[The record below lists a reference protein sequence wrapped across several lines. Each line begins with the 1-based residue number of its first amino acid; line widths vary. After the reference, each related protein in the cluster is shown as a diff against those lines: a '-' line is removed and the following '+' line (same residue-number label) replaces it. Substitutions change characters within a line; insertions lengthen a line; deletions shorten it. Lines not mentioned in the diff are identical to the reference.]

1 MNERFTALREA
12 LTAVLGDA
20 EAAQVM
26 IDDLIEQDNA
36 GTQFVFGN
44 KRGAINLVDNATD
57 VPQAIALSFI
67 WKDTKQGQEYWE
79 DLNEQALAYF
89 LTHKMLGAQP

>member
-1 MNERFTALREA
+1 MREKFAALRKA

-20 EAAQVM
+20 ESAQIM
-26 IDDLIEQDNA
+26 IDDLIEQDSVRSRI
-36 GTQFVFGN
+36 VFGN

-57 VPQAIALSFI
+57 VPQAIALSFV
-67 WKDTKQGQEYWE
+67 WKDTKQGQDYWQ

-89 LTHKMLGAQP
+89 LTHEMLGAQP

>member
-1 MNERFTALREA
+1 MNERFTELREA

-20 EAAQVM
+20 EAAQIM

-44 KRGAINLVDNATD
+44 IRGAINLTDSVTD
-57 VPQAIALSFI
+57 VPQAIALSFV
-67 WKDTKQGQEYWE
+67 WWQTKQGQDYWQ
-79 DLNEQALAYF
+79 DLNEQALYYF
-89 LTHKMLGAQP
+89 GKQ